1 MEVNKISQRSAAIIA
16 GVSIILMA
24 LTAAFSYGW
33 VLSGIL
39 IPDNAADT
47 VKAIKESL
55 FLFRFGIL
63 GWLLILILDTIAA
76 WALYIFLKQINQSWS
91 LLAALLRLIYT
102 AFLGVAIYN
111 LSMVVVLIDNAE
123 NEMFTTHKFNH
134 TIMVLLDGFTSIWG
148 LGLIIFGLHLA
159 VFAYLALKSGF
170 MPKFIFVL
178 LAVAAMGYIVI
189 SSAKFL
195 IPQYQ
200 STIEVLETV
209 LSFPMAIGEIALAI
223 WLWVKGG
230 KNKKI

>member
-159 VFAYLALKSGF
+159 VLAYLALKSGF